1 MLKPNFLLPQRLLR
15 SATTPRSF
23 QTQCRRLQ
31 ANLTPAQQLLVQ
43 QNQQSLPPLKRP
55 RFEKAVGEK
64 ESSNE
69 QEDAKSFHP
78 ALAGFFAGAMVAFT
92 TSYLLYLYSG
102 TYNMRRA
109 ATESMTKMNKEQDR
123 VSGVLDKKLGE
134 ISQEEARDWFY
145 RMAMHYSAFMPNSDQ
160 YVERV
165 KGVMQE
171 HLQAGKEK
179 EQKVAQIIK
188 ECATELRQD
197 IGGGMFESSIMNGLG
212 LGKKGWN
219 IVMKHLER
227 IRYLDG
233 KPEEKNK

>member
-15 SATTPRSF
+15 SAITPRSF

-31 ANLTPAQQLLVQ
+31 ANLTPAQQLLLQ
-43 QNQQSLPPLKRP
+43 QNRELLPPLKRP
-55 RFEKAVGEK
+55 QFEKAAGEK
-64 ESSNE
+64 GPPNE
-69 QEDAKSFHP
+69 PDAQSFHP

-109 ATESMTKMNKEQDR
+109 AAESMSKMNKEQDR
-123 VSGVLDKKLGE
+123 VSGALDKKLGE
-134 ISQEEARDWFY
+134 ISPEEARDWFY
-145 RMAMHYSAFMPNSDQ
+145 RMAIHYSAFMPNSDQ

-188 ECATELRQD
+188 ECAVELRQEN
-197 IGGGMFESSIMNGLG
+197 GGGMFESSIMNGLG

-219 IVMKHLER
+219 IAMKHLER

-233 KPEEKNK
+233 KSEDEKK

>member
-15 SATTPRSF
+15 SALTPRSF
-23 QTQCRRLQ
+23 PTQCRRWQ

-43 QNQQSLPPLKRP
+43 QNQESLPPLKRP
-55 RFEKAVGEK
+55 HFEKAVGK
-64 ESSNE
+64 KGRPNE
-69 QEDAKSFHP
+69 PEPQSFHP

-123 VSGVLDKKLGE
+123 VSGILDKKLGE
-134 ISQEEARDWFY
+134 ISAEESRDWFY

-165 KGVMQE
+165 KGVTQE

-179 EQKVAQIIK
+179 EQKIAQIIK
-188 ECATELRQD
+188 ECAAELKQE
-197 IGGGMFESSIMNGLG
+197 IGSGMFESSILNGLG
-212 LGKKGWN
+212 SGKKGWN

-233 KPEEKNK
+233 KLEDKKE

>member
-1 MLKPNFLLPQRLLR
+1 MLRPNFLLPRRLLR
-15 SATTPRSF
+15 STTTTRFF
-23 QTQCRRLQ
+23 QTQCCRSQ

-43 QNQQSLPPLKRP
+43 QNQEPLPPLKKP

-64 ESSNE
+64 VKSNGPE
-69 QEDAKSFHP
+69 ARSFHP
-78 ALAGFFAGAMVAFT
+78 ALAGFFAGLMVAFT

-123 VSGVLDKKLGE
+123 VSGRLDKKLGE
-134 ISQEEARDWFY
+134 ISPEEARDWFY

-160 YVERV
+160 YVDRV
-165 KGVMQE
+165 KDIMQE

-179 EQKVAQIIK
+179 EQRIAQIIK
-188 ECATELRQD
+188 ECAAELRQE
-197 IGGGMFESSIMNGLG
+197 IGGGIFESSIVNGLG

-219 IVMKHLER
+219 IVVKHLER
-227 IRYLDG
+227 IRHLDG
-233 KPEEKNK
+233 APEEKKK

>member
-1 MLKPNFLLPQRLLR
+1 VNEKGSFSKEPE
-15 SATTPRSF
+15 PR
-23 QTQCRRLQ
+23 
-31 ANLTPAQQLLVQ
+31 
-43 QNQQSLPPLKRP
+43 
-55 RFEKAVGEK
+55 
-64 ESSNE
+64 
-69 QEDAKSFHP
+69 SFHP

-109 ATESMTKMNKEQDR
+109 ATEAVSKLNKEQDR

-134 ISQEEARDWFY
+134 ISPEEARDWFY
-145 RMAMHYSAFMPNSDQ
+145 KMAMHYSAFMPNSDQ

-165 KGVMQE
+165 REVMQQ
-171 HLQAGKEK
+171 HLQASKEK
-179 EQKVAQIIK
+179 EEKIMQIVR
-188 ECATELRQD
+188 ECAAELRQEV
-197 IGGGMFESSIMNGLG
+197 GGGMFDSSIMNGLG

-233 KPEEKNK
+233 KPEEKKKK

>member
-1 MLKPNFLLPQRLLR
+1 MFKPNFVLPQRLLR
-15 SATTPRSF
+15 SAMTPRSF

-31 ANLTPAQQLLVQ
+31 GNLTPAQQLLVK
-43 QNQQSLPPLKRP
+43 QNQESLPPLKRP
-55 RFEKAVGEK
+55 EFEKAVGEK
-64 ESSNE
+64 GSSNE
-69 QEDAKSFHP
+69 PDPQSFHP
-78 ALAGFFAGAMVAFT
+78 ALAGFFAGAMVAFAS
-92 TSYLLYLYSG
+92 SYLLYLYSG

-109 ATESMTKMNKEQDR
+109 ATESMTKMKKEQDR
-123 VSGVLDKKLGE
+123 VSGALDKKLGE
-134 ISQEEARDWFY
+134 ISPEEAREWFY

-165 KGVMQE
+165 KGIMQE

-188 ECATELRQD
+188 DCAAELRQE
-197 IGGGMFESSIMNGLG
+197 IGGGMFDSSIIGGLG
-212 LGKKGWN
+212 LGRKGWN

-233 KPEEKNK
+233 KSE